1 MIIILFVICLLI
13 FTCLSR
19 YYDKVITERGVFIIQ
34 NTDAKLET
42 QDYFQLCV
50 HSPNYAG
57 LCPTLAG
64 SIHSSFCPIPSK
76 IWGKLGTVMELT
88 PSSCKKFMI
97 NLSIQHFI
105 PFLVLHLF
113 KERVDLKWSGTLW
126 SFPSMFSTCLL
137 SMEKLKP
144 KKIGRASCRE
154 RV

>member
-64 SIHSSFCPIPSK
+64 RIHSSFCPIPSK

-105 PFLVLHLF
+105 PFLVLHLSL
-113 KERVDLKWSGTLW
+113 LKTEEYQRKGG
-126 SFPSMFSTCLL
+126 FE
-137 SMEKLKP
+137 MEWDPMVLPLHVLHLPFVYGKT
-144 KKIGRASCRE
+144 
-154 RV
+154 